1 MNSAE
6 NKADF
11 LSSKKIIS
19 KKLVLKTDS
28 VSSKKLSTKT
38 GRKRDRLRAAKHQ
51 KQTPVT
57 TAAYIKKLQTQNSAF
72 KLENEALKQTLN
84 LDDTELSRIIVD
96 MNSDI
101 INQMNKNDEIT
112 KKGLEFKNQINN
124 LMPHHEKC
132 HDRISKAI
140 STFEKM
146 TNKHEYAIDFVEKI
160 LRIINAW
167 KREVELRLKNA
178 TNELAE

>member
-6 NKADF
+6 NKTDF
-11 LSSKKIIS
+11 LSSKKL
-19 KKLVLKTDS
+19 LVLKTDCL
-28 VSSKKLSTKT
+28 SSKKPPTKT
-38 GRKRDRLRAAKHQ
+38 GRKRDRIRAAKHQ
-51 KQTPVT
+51 KQTPVS
-57 TAAYIKKLQTQNSAF
+57 TAAYINKLQAQNKAL
-72 KLENEALKQTLN
+72 KLENEAFKQTLN

-96 MNSDI
+96 LNSDI
-101 INQMNKNDEIT
+101 INQMNKNDEIN

-132 HDRISKAI
+132 HDRINKAI
-140 STFEKM
+140 NTFEKM
-146 TNKHEYAIDFVEKI
+146 TNKHEYALDFVEKV

-178 TNELAE
+178 TNDFAE